1 MESSQSQG
9 REVASDADA
18 IVRITRSSSYADRL
32 RAYQILIDG
41 REAGRV
47 KAGQSV
53 EISVSPGTHSVVAKI
68 DWCGSNTINFDV
80 GAGQPACFECA
91 SNLQGPRILLALV
104 YVVFM
109 INRYHTLMQIK

>member
-1 MESSQSQG
+1 MESPQAQG

-32 RAYQILIDG
+32 RSYQILIDG
-41 REAGRV
+41 REAARV
-47 KAGQSV
+47 KAGQSL
-53 EISVSPGTHSVVAKI
+53 EISVSPGSHSVVAKV

-80 GAGQPACFECA
+80 GAGHTACFECA
-91 SNLQGPRILLALV
+91 SKLPGPRLLLALV

-109 INRYHTLMQIK
+109 KNQYLTLAQIE

>member
-1 MESSQSQG
+1 MESSQAQE

-32 RAYQILIDG
+32 RAYRILIDD

-53 EISVSPGTHSVVAKI
+53 EISVSPRSHSVVAKV
-68 DWCGSNTINFDV
+68 DWCGSNTIKFDV
-80 GAGQPACFECA
+80 GAGQSACFECA
-91 SNLQGPRILLALV
+91 SNLQGPRILLALI

-109 INRYHTLMQIK
+109 KNRYLTLTQIE